1 MSISLEYTRPTLG
14 KDRIIHIP
22 EMNIVAKAGKIS
34 ENGNFKFDT
43 LNGGCGG
50 SYEAE
55 TNSVYIRS
63 EHKIRPVTIL
73 YLDTEKMPPDLKSE
87 WYL

>member
-1 MSISLEYTRPTLG
+1 MDISLEYTRPTLG
-14 KDRIIHIP
+14 KERIVYIP
-22 EMNIVAKAGKIS
+22 EMEIVVRAGKIQ

-43 LNGGCGG
+43 INGGWGG

-55 TNSVYIRS
+55 TNSVYIRG
-63 EHKIRPVTIL
+63 EHKIKPVTIL
-73 YLDTEKMPPDLKSE
+73 YLDLDKMPPDLKSE